1 MNEEIKT
8 EERFDP
14 ELLPPGDGVLVLSA
28 EGRVLSANLQ
38 VERILERKVDRGQTL
53 GVEDLF
59 AESHLPAA
67 RIAFRESL
75 QGGHSRSNLTADLR
89 TSNGGRRPVIYSVA
103 PLNDLDNRPIG
114 LVVTLREPDLP
125 LPRRQAEAQVL
136 VPGQGNL
143 FENLAEGAFSIDTR
157 WRITAFNLQA
167 EEITGFEREEVLG
180 RQCWEVFKSDLCRSS
195 CPLKATL
202 DTGVTHL
209 DQDVRMMS
217 KHGHRFTILVNTS
230 IIKDKNSLVLG
241 ALETFRPL
249 SVVDGGGVI
258 EEVCQGTE
266 EIIGRS
272 PALIRLLSLLPDVGA
287 SEASVILE
295 GESGTGKELVAR
307 AIHRYSRRS
316 NGPFVPVNCS
326 ALAETLLESELFG
339 HEKAAFTGAINRK
352 AGRFE
357 LAKRG
362 TLFLDEIAEIKPE
375 LQVKLLRVL
384 EEGTFERVGGIHSI
398 PLDARIIAATNRNLR
413 EEVRCGR
420 FREDLYYRLCTV
432 PIGLPSLRERP
443 EDIPLLVNHF
453 VARLNQTYHKNV
465 RGVDPKVLAL
475 FRRYSWPGNVREL
488 KHALEYAFV
497 FVKGPAICPSHL
509 PELKAPSQSESAPA
523 QPAATFPLL
532 MEDERQ
538 ALLTALER
546 AGGRR
551 QEAADLLGL
560 SRSSLWRKMKIHG
573 LS

>member
-8 EERFDP
+8 EERFDL

-59 AESHLPAA
+59 AESHLPSA
-67 RIAFRESL
+67 RIAFREAL
-75 QGGHSRSNLTADLR
+75 QGGHSRSNLTADLH
-89 TSNGGRRPVIYSVA
+89 TSNGGRRPVIYSVV
-103 PLNDLDNRPIG
+103 PLNDFDNRPIG

-157 WRITAFNLQA
+157 WHITAFNQRA
-167 EEITGFEREEVLG
+167 EEITGFDREEVLG
-180 RQCWEVFKSDLCRSS
+180 RFCWDIFKSDLCRSS

-202 DTGVTHL
+202 DTGVTHF
-209 DQDVRMMS
+209 DQDVRMIG
-217 KHGHRFTILVNTS
+217 KKGHRFTILVNTS
-230 IIKDKNSLVLG
+230 IIKDKNNLVLG

-249 SVVDGGGVI
+249 SVVNTGSVI
-258 EEVCQGTE
+258 EEDHQEVE

-272 PALIRLLSLLPDVGA
+272 PALTRLLSLLPDVGA

-307 AIHRYSRRS
+307 AIHRYSHRS
-316 NGPFVPVNCS
+316 NGPFVPVSCS

-384 EEGTFERVGGIHSI
+384 EEGIFERVGGIHSI

-453 VARLNQTYHKNV
+453 VARLNQVYHKNV

-475 FRRYSWPGNVREL
+475 FRRYPWPGNVREL
-488 KHALEYAFV
+488 KHTLEYAFV
-497 FVKGPAICPSHL
+497 FVKGPAIGPAHL
-509 PELKAPSQSESAPA
+509 PELKAPSSPESTPA
-523 QPAATFPLL
+523 RPAASPLL

-538 ALLTALER
+538 AILTALER

-560 SRSSLWRKMKIHG
+560 SRSSLWRKMKAHS
-573 LS
+573 LR